1 MEDVIY
7 IRTTERKSW
16 RTCRQ
21 QWWWGHIDR
30 LHSVAT
36 RPALRFGDISHQSL
50 AAWYVPGRKRGRK
63 PWLTFE
69 AVYNQQ
75 IEDGLRD
82 FSIRL
87 DEDEAWVNALEL
99 GLEMMHNYVAHWEDD
114 DSMEIICPEF
124 PFQVWM
130 TDKRGRRLRV
140 LGQDGK
146 LYPVRYVGKFDA
158 LYRDHS
164 QPHTQVGLLE
174 TKTAASINTAYLGLD
189 EQAGSYWAMA
199 PLVLPRYKWHGQPI
213 LRRGQDIDFIM
224 YNFLRKAKPDTRP
237 RSADGAYLNKPK
249 RDVLAGEVRR
259 LGLRASSNRVDDLMR
274 CLSDAG
280 VDPLLLGDV
289 SKKQPAPFF
298 HRQRVY
304 RDTVDR
310 QNLMQRIRME
320 AYEMGLVRAG
330 KLPVYKNPSGN
341 YPDQHCLACQFK
353 DMCELH
359 ENGGD
364 WEQLRDFT
372 MVHWDPYADH
382 DDRDWTYDE
391 ESQTSALSAAAVE

>member
-1 MEDVIY
+1 V
-7 IRTTERKSW
+7 
-16 RTCRQ
+16 
-21 QWWWGHIDR
+21 
-30 LHSVAT
+30 
-36 RPALRFGDISHQSL
+36 
-50 AAWYVPGRKRGRK
+50 
-63 PWLTFE
+63 TFE
-69 AVYNQQ
+69 ELYKEQLD
-75 IEDGLRD
+75 EGMRE

-87 DEDEAWVNALEL
+87 EDDEQWVNALEL
-99 GLEMMHNYVAHWEDD
+99 GIEMLHNYVDRWGTDD
-114 DSMEIICPEF
+114 HMEIICPEF

-130 TDKRGRRLRV
+130 TDKHGRRLHA
-140 LGQDGK
+140 LDQDGV
-146 LYPVRYVGKFDA
+146 LRPVRYVGKFDA

-164 QPHTQVGLLE
+164 QSHIQVGLLE
-174 TKTAASINTAYLGLD
+174 TKTAASINTAYLALD

-199 PLVLPRYKWHGQPI
+199 PLVLPRYKWRGQPI
-213 LRRGQDIDFIM
+213 LRKGQDIDFIM

-237 RSADGAYLNKPK
+237 VGADGAYLNKPK
-249 RDVLAGEVRR
+249 RDVLAQEVRR
-259 LGLRASSNRVDDLMR
+259 LGLRAASNRVDDLAR
-274 CLSDAG
+274 CLKDAG
-280 VDPLLLGDV
+280 VDPAQFGEV

-320 AYEMGLVRAG
+320 AWEMGLVRAG
-330 KLPVYKNPSGN
+330 RLPVYKNPAGN

-372 MVHWDPYADH
+372 MIHWDPYADH
-382 DDRDWTYDE
+382 NDSDWTYDDD
-391 ESQTSALSAAAVE
+391 SQTSAAAPSAVE